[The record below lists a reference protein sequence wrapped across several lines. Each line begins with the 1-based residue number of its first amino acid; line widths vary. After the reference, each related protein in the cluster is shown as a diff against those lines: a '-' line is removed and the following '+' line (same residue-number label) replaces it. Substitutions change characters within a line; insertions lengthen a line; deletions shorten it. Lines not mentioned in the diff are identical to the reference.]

1 MLFLRNI
8 YGMILLVINM
18 KHNGSAIIGIKIKEQ
33 RKAKKMTQDELAKL
47 LREKYGLKTT
57 RPMVGKWEIGYQTP
71 EMYTIKCI
79 ADILGVTID
88 YLTDSASQKKQPAE
102 ISELSE
108 QDKEIIS
115 LIANLSEDK
124 RKEAINYIKYI
135 SVQKQ
140 NEDNR

>member
-1 MLFLRNI
+1 
-8 YGMILLVINM
+8 MILLVINM

>member
-1 MLFLRNI
+1 M
-8 YGMILLVINM
+8 VIDM
-18 KHNGSAIIGIKIKEQ
+18 KHNNSEIIGIKIKEL
-33 RKAKKMTQDELAKL
+33 RKANGMTQDELAKQ

-88 YLTDSASQKKQPAE
+88 YLTGSETKKKQSAE
-102 ISELSE
+102 TSGLST

-115 LIANLSEDK
+115 LIANLPEDK
-124 RKEAINYIKYI
+124 RVEAINYIKYI
-135 SVQKQ
+135 SAQK
-140 NEDNR
+140 